1 MKLNTD
7 PRGVEVQLQTAPGKR
22 VASQAETAVCF
33 NVEPMRGFYSEKVV
47 ISFEHYL
54 FHTKQFGSERG

>member
-47 ISFEHYL
+47 ISFEH
-54 FHTKQFGSERG
+54 